1 MGARSRR
8 GRSITLA
15 RDPFCGKGPKAAEPK
30 SEVTVTEAG
39 EEGTATRGSLREY
52 AAVQRMRYQGASR
65 AEKHRLLNEIVAVTG
80 IHRKAAIRLLR
91 RAPRPPG
98 MRARAGRPCASGP
111 AVGSAEVLWHASSR
125 IGAGS
130 HSFVGELLERLLR

>member
-1 MGARSRR
+1 VGRARIDSNFR
-8 GRSITLA
+8 L
-15 RDPFCGKGPKAAEPK
+15 PKAAEPK

-65 AEKHRLLNEIVAVTG
+65 AEKHRYP
-80 IHRKAAIRLLR
+80 HRKAAIRLLR

-130 HSFVGELLERLLR
+130 HSFVGELLERPLR